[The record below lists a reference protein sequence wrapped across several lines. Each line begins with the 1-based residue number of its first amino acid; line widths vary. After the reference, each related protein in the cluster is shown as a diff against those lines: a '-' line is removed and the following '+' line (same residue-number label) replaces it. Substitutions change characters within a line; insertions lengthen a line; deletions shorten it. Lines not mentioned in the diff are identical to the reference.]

1 MSSFMQTLFW
11 GLIRY
16 VLRLRYRVQVI
27 GAEQLRTV
35 TGPTLVMPN
44 HPAYIDPPL
53 LLSHVRLGR
62 PLRPIVYAGIF
73 RRPLLY
79 PFMRLIGAF
88 EVPDLG
94 RQSHGEPRA
103 DAGHDRGAGQRSAAG
118 RKLLDISVGPRQVA
132 A

>member
-11 GLIRY
+11 GLIRC

-94 RQSHGEPRA
+94 RQSHGTASRRWP
-103 DAGHDRGAGQRSAAG
+103 
-118 RKLLDISVGPRQVA
+118 
-132 A
+132 